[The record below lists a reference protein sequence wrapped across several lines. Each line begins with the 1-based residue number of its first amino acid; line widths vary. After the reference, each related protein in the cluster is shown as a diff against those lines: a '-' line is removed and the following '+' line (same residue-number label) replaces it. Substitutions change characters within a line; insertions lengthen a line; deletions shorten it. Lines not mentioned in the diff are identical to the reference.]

1 MSVEVL
7 LLIIAITVV
16 VVALFLVPT
25 LIQMKA
31 TAQRVERLV
40 EETEREVFPVMRQF
54 RDTAENLNRISRDA
68 QEGLEHA
75 APLLESMSEI
85 GQFLQR
91 LTGAARGDLGQY
103 AGNALGLWLG
113 FRAASKVFLKDIHK
127 HKGGD

>member
-16 VVALFLVPT
+16 VIALFLVPT

-40 EETEREVFPVMRQF
+40 EETEREVFPMFRQL
-54 RDTAENLNRISRDA
+54 RDTAENVNRISSDA
-68 QEGLEHA
+68 QKGLEHA
-75 APLLESMSEI
+75 EPLLEALNDI
-85 GQFLQR
+85 GQFVHR
-91 LTGAARGDLGQY
+91 FTSSARGDLGQY

-113 FRAASKVFLKDIHK
+113 LRAASKVVLKDIHK
-127 HKGGD
+127 HKGGE